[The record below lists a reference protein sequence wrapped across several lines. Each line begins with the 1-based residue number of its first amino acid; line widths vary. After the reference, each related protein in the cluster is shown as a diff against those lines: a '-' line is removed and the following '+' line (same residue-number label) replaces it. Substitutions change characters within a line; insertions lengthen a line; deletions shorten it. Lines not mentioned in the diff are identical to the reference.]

1 MTATAMTAGAMTAGA
16 APAEWSG
23 LAYGA
28 SLAIGLGAA
37 WVTFG
42 APVLMGTAPYWDSPH
57 GIVGQSGA
65 DMLTSLSAYDV
76 FVRDAWRWP
85 LLRVEG
91 LGGAGGTNIA
101 FADGAP
107 GLALVGRGIYRLT
120 GATPVL
126 FGVWVLACF
135 ALNALAATALVRQLG
150 ARTLVAGVTAA
161 LIGVSMPALLAR
173 WGHITLMAQGL
184 IPLALLA
191 YLRVTAGVRW
201 AVGLGVMFGQC
212 LLALLTFPYLFFM
225 VSAVAVAGLAQ
236 AGLDRTLTRR
246 RAGLCCVALLGGL
259 VLALWALGYL
269 GGDGFADK
277 GFGIY
282 SMNLFS
288 PLVPQVSGIFPGAR
302 GMVDATGGQYE
313 GYVYL
318 GAGLLLLSLLA
329 APELRQ
335 RLPGRVRRHALLSIV
350 LAGSLALAV
359 SNEVYAGSAH
369 LLSLPVPSFLA
380 PLTGTV
386 RSSGRLAW
394 IALYLGTA
402 LVIATVARWRWATPI
417 LLAACLLQ
425 WIDAGALRGLMR
437 QSVAAPFATIDRDAW
452 RAALPLVG
460 RVLIDPPFLCIV
472 TQTNQDALRFAAIEI
487 QLKASQAG
495 VPINSVYAARTRA
508 DCRVP
513 AIEPGTLFVSMWPD
527 GSQSD
532 GAHPAMPCA
541 RGPLLT
547 VCHDRLPPATLAA
560 LAATNALPGAA
571 DGS

>member
-1 MTATAMTAGAMTAGA
+1 MGARA
-16 APAEWSG
+16 APAGWSG
-23 LAYGA
+23 VTYVA
-28 SLAIGLGAA
+28 SLAIGLAA
-37 WVTFG
+37 AYVTFG
-42 APVLMGTAPYWDSPH
+42 GPVLLGTAAFWDSPH

-85 LLRVEG
+85 LLRVVG
-91 LGGAGGTNIA
+91 LGGPAGTNIA
-101 FADGAP
+101 LADGAP
-107 GLALVGRGIYRLT
+107 LLALIGRAVYRLT

-126 FGVWVLACF
+126 FGGWLAACF

-150 ARTLVAGVTAA
+150 GRTVVAGVTAA
-161 LIGVSMPALLAR
+161 VIGVSMPALLAR

-184 IPLALLA
+184 IPLALFA
-191 YLRVTAGVRW
+191 YLRVVAGMRW
-201 AVGLGVMFGQC
+201 LPALGLMFGLC

-225 VSAVAVAGLAQ
+225 VTAVALAGLGQ
-236 AGLDRTLTRR
+236 AGLDRPAARGPAAL
-246 RAGLCCVALLGGL
+246 GCLGLLGGL
-259 VLALWALGYL
+259 LLALRILGYF
-269 GGDGFADK
+269 GGEGFADK

-282 SMNLFS
+282 SMNLLS
-288 PLVPQVSGIFPGAR
+288 PFVPQTSGIVPGAR
-302 GMVDATGGQYE
+302 GMIDATGGQYE

-318 GAGLLLLSLLA
+318 GAGLLLLALLA

-335 RLPGRVRRHALLSIV
+335 RLPDRVRHHGLLTIV

-359 SNEVYAGSAH
+359 SNEVYAGSLH
-369 LLSLPVPSFLA
+369 LLSVPLPAFVA

-402 LVIATVARWRWATPI
+402 LVIATVARWRWATPV
-417 LLAACLLQ
+417 LLSACVLQ
-425 WIDAGALRGLMR
+425 WIDAGALRGLVR
-437 QSVAAPFATIDRDAW
+437 ESVAAPFATIDRDAW

-460 RVLIDPPFLCIV
+460 AVVIDPPFLCV
-472 TQTNQDALRFAAIEI
+472 VAEQDQDALRFAAIEI

-495 VPINSVYAARTRA
+495 VPINSVYAARTRG
-508 DCRVP
+508 DCSVP
-513 AIEPGTLFVSMWPD
+513 AIAPGTLFVTMRPGGTHPD
-527 GSQSD
+527 L
-532 GAHPAMPCA
+532 PCA
-541 RGPLLT
+541 SGRLLT

-560 LAATNALPGAA
+560 LAITTPLPVDA